1 MPPRDR
7 KNAVV
12 LTVLASLIWGTS
24 FPGTKWG
31 LQFAGNDVVFL
42 WFRFLVASAI
52 TLSVVLY
59 LRRLS
64 PSFFKNPRIW
74 AVGGLNMA
82 GFVTQYVALTIT
94 TSSKTALLVDINVV
108 AVAIISYFVF
118 IERLNKWQVTGIVMG
133 TVGVVFVSLNKDL
146 VFDTDQ
152 ILGDALAYLAGWSW
166 AFFIIL
172 GKRLLDDHSAVEV
185 SSAAITTCFVW
196 LSIPTAYVIMTG
208 ADLSMQPTAW
218 PAVFYLG
225 LFCTSIATL
234 LWALGLE
241 GVSATSSATIMLIEV
256 LTALALSYTLLDERL
271 SSAALVGAVL
281 VLAAIYLVSSRA
293 GPVEKP
299 SVKQA

>member
-1 MPPRDR
+1 MPPRDAR
-7 KNAVV
+7 NAIV

-24 FPGTKWG
+24 FPGTKRG
-31 LQFAGNDVVFL
+31 LDFAGNDVVFL
-42 WFRFLVASAI
+42 WLRFLVATII
-52 TLSVVLY
+52 TLGVVLY
-59 LRRLS
+59 LRKLS
-64 PSFFKNPRIW
+64 LSFFKNPRVW
-74 AVGGLNMA
+74 AIGGLNMA

-118 IERLNKWQVTGIVMG
+118 TERLNKWQITGIVMG
-133 TVGVVFVSLNKDL
+133 TVGVIFVTLNKDL
-146 VFDTDQ
+146 SFNLEQ
-152 ILGDALAYLAGWSW
+152 ILGDALAYLAGWCW

-172 GKRLLDDHSAVEV
+172 SKKLVGSHSAVEV

-196 LSIPTAYVIMTG
+196 LAIPTAYVVVMG
-208 ADLSMQPTAW
+208 ADLSMMPSAW
-218 PAVFYLG
+218 PWVLYLG

-241 GVSATSSATIMLIEV
+241 GVSATSSATIMLVEV
-256 LTALALSYTLLDERL
+256 LTALALSYTLLSERL
-271 SSAALVGAVL
+271 SSAALVGAAL

-293 GPVEKP
+293 GPQEKP